1 MDASGM
7 RLVTRILVKLVL
19 LPAILLLA
27 AAVLWLRWDAARPLD
42 DYFEA
47 RRGTL
52 VGGQTLETE
61 DAGGDQVS
69 RLVRLTSTSG
79 LQVRVR
85 VIRPAALTAPL
96 PVMLVLG
103 GHRTGS
109 EAAGLFGEV
118 GNRAVVAL
126 DYPYTGPERV
136 RGLGQVVAAAPL
148 ARRAFI
154 DTPPAV
160 SLVVDWLL
168 AETWADSGEI
178 VIVGAS
184 LGVPFAAL
192 AAARDPRVTAAL
204 LVHGAA
210 DNRAWIRTQ
219 VARRV
224 DSTLLHAPLATLVW
238 WLAHGPSFD
247 TAANTARIAPRPVLV
262 IGARDDERT
271 ETWQTEALFR
281 AAGEPKKLRWTEG
294 RHVQPGRD
302 GIVRELLRIADEE
315 RPFYTATR

>member
-1 MDASGM
+1 MQLLA
-7 RLVTRILVKLVL
+7 RILVRLVL
-19 LPAILLLA
+19 LPAILLVVA
-27 AAVLWLRWDAARPLD
+27 AILWLRWDAGQPLD
-42 DYFEA
+42 DYFDT
-47 RRGTL
+47 RQGTL
-52 VGGQTLETE
+52 VGGQVIETRE
-61 DAGGDQVS
+61 AGGQLSTLLRV
-69 RLVRLTSTSG
+69 TSTSG
-79 LQVRVR
+79 LQVYIR
-85 VIRPAALTAPL
+85 VIRPADVTGPL
-96 PVMLVLG
+96 PVLLVLG

-109 EAAGLFGEV
+109 EAADLFGEV
-118 GNRAVVAL
+118 GKRAIVAF

-136 RGLGQVVAAAPL
+136 RGIGQVLEAAPL

-168 AETWADSGEI
+168 AEPWADRDEI

-184 LGVPFAAL
+184 LGVPFATL
-192 AAARDPRVTAAL
+192 AAARDRRITAAL

-210 DNRAWIRTQ
+210 DNRAWLRTQ

-224 DSTLLHAPLATLVW
+224 DSTLLQEPLATLAW

-247 TAANTARIAPRPVLV
+247 TAANTSLIAPRPVLI

-271 ETWQTEALFR
+271 EAWQTEALFE

-294 RHVQPGRD
+294 QHVQPGRTA
-302 GIVRELLRIADEE
+302 IIRELLRIADEE
-315 RPFYTATR
+315 RPFYAANR

>member
-1 MDASGM
+1 M
-7 RLVTRILVKLVL
+7 RLLMRIFSRLVL
-19 LPAILLLA
+19 LPALLLLA
-27 AAVLWLRWDAARPLD
+27 AAILWLRWDAGRPLD
-42 DYFEA
+42 DYFEE
-47 RRGTL
+47 RHGTL
-52 VGGQTLETE
+52 IGGQVIETREADGQLATLL
-61 DAGGDQVS
+61 
-69 RLVRLTSTSG
+69 RITSTSG
-79 LQVRVR
+79 LQARVR
-85 VIRPAALTAPL
+85 VIRPTAATSPL

-118 GNRAVVAL
+118 GNRAIVAF

-136 RGLGQVVAAAPL
+136 RGAGQVIEAVPL
-148 ARRAFI
+148 ARRAFM

-168 AETWADSGEI
+168 AEPWTDQGEI

-192 AAARDPRVTAAL
+192 AAARDPRIAAAV

-224 DSTLLHAPLATLVW
+224 DTTLLQGPLATLIW
-238 WLAHGPSFD
+238 WLAHGPTFD
-247 TAANTARIAPRPVLV
+247 TAANAARISPRPLLV

-271 ETWQTEALFR
+271 EAWQTEALFA
-281 AAGEPKKLRWTEG
+281 AAGEPKKLRWSEG
-294 RHVQPGRD
+294 RHVQPGRS
-302 GIVRELLRIADEE
+302 GIIRELLRIADEE
-315 RPFYTATR
+315 RPFYTAER